1 MKAKLLLIASVALF
15 LIALPTLASG
25 IAGER
30 LAQAEVSQT
39 QTDCSLS
46 LPEDEI
52 VNQTIECWELTV
64 PENWESPGAEEVTI
78 SYVILKSPS
87 PSPFPDPV
95 VYLEGG
101 PGSSALAGLPL
112 LQSTFADLRQYRDII
127 IYDQRGTAF
136 SSPLI
141 CPTEVQEQPIETPAL
156 IPDAVQGVDSDIDA
170 LVNNARSSSG
180 YRTAVN
186 CAPYFA
192 EQGIDLSQYSTA
204 NSVQDLI
211 ALMETLDYEAYNIY
225 GISYGTNVA
234 LELFRT
240 YHENADAA
248 LPALRSGLIDGN
260 VPPNVDTR
268 GGQALITPENI
279 LRVFEDCEAEVAC
292 NAAFPNIRQRA
303 VDLIQQTAETPLT
316 IGDETIEANDLRRV
330 LGDGLTFKTAEDGS
344 TVIGIGAAYL
354 PLMIDELENGVSDT
368 YVGLRDGTLPPQ
380 PAAAAETSPANPLS
394 VVATETTSLAAEARA
409 LADEIEALNR
419 QTTRAAEALASDQPL
434 SEFFM
439 SELRSGISKLDYLSA
454 LFFPAGVEAALS
466 GERTREALLGIAGSI
481 SEELAAIVPL
491 MSDDDVTQT
500 FDQIEA
506 ILPTLTAVDSITN
519 IVITCNDRY
528 GSFDLERIF
537 EAYRSYEAPA
547 LVNKIDVA
555 VNNKTE
561 CEGWGLTPEDTDL
574 TDAVVSDLPIL
585 VSNGSVDAE
594 TPVEWG
600 EAAAEGLSNAFS
612 VTFTYAPHGAST
624 QFSCGPAVATAFIMY
639 PEQQP
644 DFSCVTSLRD
654 IFPFVLPD
662 QG

>member
-1 MKAKLLLIASVALF
+1 MLLLASVALV
-15 LIALPTLASG
+15 LVALPALASG
-25 IAGER
+25 IVAER
-30 LAQAEVSQT
+30 LSQT
-39 QTDCSLS
+39 QVSQRQTDCPFG

-87 PSPFPDPV
+87 LSPFPDPV
-95 VYLEGG
+95 IYLEGG

-112 LQSTFADLRQYRDII
+112 LQSTFADLRRYRDII

-141 CPTEVQEQPIETPAL
+141 CPTEVREQPIETPEQ
-156 IPDAVQGVDSDIDA
+156 IPDAAQGVDSDIDA
-170 LVNNARSSSG
+170 LVNNAKSSTG
-180 YRTAVN
+180 YQTAVN

-211 ALMETLDYEAYNIY
+211 ALMDTLDYEAYNIY

-240 YHENADAA
+240 YEENGDAS
-248 LPALRSGLIDGN
+248 LPALRSGIIDGN

-279 LRVFEDCEAEVAC
+279 LRVFEECEAEVVC
-292 NAAFPNIRQRA
+292 SAAFPNIRQRA
-303 VDLIQQTAETPLT
+303 VDLIRQTTESPLT
-316 IGDETIEANDLRRV
+316 IGDETIEAGDLRQV
-330 LGDGLTFKTAEDGS
+330 LGSALTFKTDEKNSGL
-344 TVIGIGAAYL
+344 VVGIGAAYL
-354 PLMIDELENGVSDT
+354 PLMVDELENGISDT
-368 YVGLRDGTLPPQ
+368 YIGLRDGKLPAT
-380 PAAAAETSPANPLS
+380 PAVVETSPANPLS

-419 QTTRAAEALASDQPL
+419 QSRRAAEALASGQPL
-434 SEFFM
+434 PDFFM
-439 SELRSGISKLDYLSA
+439 SELRLGISKLDYLSM
-454 LFFPAGVEAALS
+454 LFLPAGVELALT
-466 GERTREALLGIAGSI
+466 GERTRETLLGIAGGI

-491 MSDDDVTQT
+491 MTDDDVTQT

-506 ILPTLTAVDSITN
+506 IVPTLTATDTITN

-537 EAYRSYEAPA
+537 EDYRAYEVPE
-547 LVNKIDVA
+547 LINKIDVA

-574 TDAVVSDLPIL
+574 TEAVISDLPIL
-585 VSNGSVDAE
+585 VSSGSVDTE

-600 EAAAEGLSNAFS
+600 EAAAIGLSNALS
-612 VTFTYAPHGAST
+612 VTFAYAPHGAST
-624 QFSCGPAVATAFIMY
+624 QFDCGPAVATAFIMY

-644 DFSCVTSLRD
+644 DVTCATSLQDR
-654 IFPFVLPD
+654 FPFILPD